1 MAFSKGF
8 IWKKAKI
15 GVVIAAETEAQLNSE
30 LDAAA
35 TTLTQWR
42 WEQGKRASAVMV
54 TIMAN
59 EEHVEEYAGRTR
71 THAALSESVKGLATQ
86 VCFPDQ
92 GGESIVMEFQIG

>member
-1 MAFSKGF
+1 MQVMAFSKGF

-42 WEQGKRASAVMV
+42 LEQGKRASAVMV

-59 EEHVEEYAGRTR
+59 EEHVEEYAGRARSPVRIRERPCHT
-71 THAALSESVKGLATQ
+71 GM
-86 VCFPDQ
+86 FPRPVRREYCD
-92 GGESIVMEFQIG
+92 GV